1 MWNSRRRIAYFL
13 QASSSSN
20 ALLPR
25 GGGTADER
33 RLLVFAGDWF
43 EGERVSRTLRGR
55 HLLFLLLFFLLGLRE
70 KVSEKLADPRRG
82 PGICVLSRDRFPLKA
97 FFSGSHLTDRL
108 IATFRLVFLLV
119 SRGWEKEE
127 GTERRRES
135 SGIRILRGKNRR
147 SGYSRSTRGGKD
159 GK

>member
-1 MWNSRRRIAYFL
+1 M
-13 QASSSSN
+13 
-20 ALLPR
+20 
-25 GGGTADER
+25 
-33 RLLVFAGDWF
+33 FAGDWF

-55 HLLFLLLFFLLGLRE
+55 HLLFLLLFLFLLFLGLRE

-119 SRGWEKEE
+119 SFSRG
-127 GTERRRES
+127 
-135 SGIRILRGKNRR
+135 
-147 SGYSRSTRGGKD
+147 
-159 GK
+159 

>member
-1 MWNSRRRIAYFL
+1 M
-13 QASSSSN
+13 
-20 ALLPR
+20 
-25 GGGTADER
+25 
-33 RLLVFAGDWF
+33 FAGDWF

-55 HLLFLLLFFLLGLRE
+55 HGLLLLLLFFLSSSSSA
-70 KVSEKLADPRRG
+70 KKLAKSWPIPGEVR
-82 PGICVLSRDRFPLKA
+82 GICVLSRDRFPLKA

-119 SRGWEKEE
+119 SFNADEKKKKKRKKEGRKGRERVLGGWEE
-127 GTERRRES
+127 GEERRGRES
-135 SGIRILRGKNRR
+135 RGIRILRGKNRR